1 MADYISPGEDRKRCV
16 QAMGEDLGQVYYDL
30 FRELVWLHY
39 KWEQYCELFGKDQ
52 QRVELLNK
60 VAPRFFGYLQHTL
73 FDDIQLHLA
82 RLTDPPQTGSGK
94 NQNLTMRRFTQLI
107 ADPKFKSE
115 VEKLLEEVEQKCE
128 FARQWRNKVLA
139 HLDVNTRAKPQ
150 LLPPRTRKQVKDALE
165 AMRHLMNSIAKHY
178 GLAEFFYEMIPKVGD
193 AATLVHRLEKCLQK
207 EKQER
212 LLLRKRLQRSN

>member
-1 MADYISPGEDRKRCV
+1 MADYISPGEARKRCV
-16 QAMGEDLGQVYYDL
+16 QALGEDLGQVYYDL
-30 FRELVWLHY
+30 FEELVWLHD
-39 KWEQYCELFGKDQ
+39 KWAQYCELFGKDQ

-60 VAPRFFGYLQHTL
+60 VAPRFFWYLQHTL

-178 GLAEFFYEMIPKVGD
+178 GLAEIFYEMRPKVGD
-193 AATLVHRLEKCLQK
+193 AASLVYRLEKCLQK

>member
-1 MADYISPGEDRKRCV
+1 MADYISPGEARKRCV
-16 QAMGEDLGQVYYDL
+16 QALGEDLGQVYYDL
-30 FRELVWLHY
+30 VRELVWLHD
-39 KWEQYCELFGKDQ
+39 KWAQYCELFGKDQ

-107 ADPKFKSE
+107 ADPKFNSE

-178 GLAEFFYEMIPKVGD
+178 GLAEIFCEISDVGG
-193 AATLVHRLEKCLQK
+193 AASLVYRLEKCLRK
-207 EKQER
+207 ESK
-212 LLLRKRLQRSN
+212 SACY

>member
-1 MADYISPGEDRKRCV
+1 MADYISPGEARKRCV
-16 QAMGEDLGQVYYDL
+16 QALGEDLGQVYYDL
-30 FRELVWLHY
+30 VRELVWLHD
-39 KWEQYCELFGKDQ
+39 KWAQYCELFGKDQ

-60 VAPRFFGYLQHTL
+60 MAPRFFRYLQHTL

-107 ADPKFKSE
+107 ADPKFNSE

-178 GLAEFFYEMIPKVGD
+178 GLEEIFYEMRPDVGD
-193 AATLVHRLEKCLQK
+193 AASLVYRLEKCLQK